1 MFNLPTK
8 DKRTNLE
15 KERDNA
21 VLLLMKE
28 VPNTDAYDNQLK
40 VVERLQAMVQKENE
54 LKVNLKLSPDAAM
67 AGAVGVFQVL
77 AILQHE
83 RFHNVM
89 SKAVQFVLKG
99 RVR

>member
-1 MFNLPTK
+1 MFNLPKK
-8 DKRTNLE
+8 DKRTDLE
-15 KERDNA
+15 RERDNA

-28 VPNTDAYDNQLK
+28 VPNTAEYDAQLK

-54 LKVNLKLSPDAAM
+54 LKVSLKPSPDAAV

-83 RFHNVM
+83 RCHNVM
-89 SKAVQFVLKG
+89 SKAINFVLKG